1 MQKNLFIILTLF
13 ALLFATGCTK
23 ITKKAKVLSCK
34 HKEVQQDYEVDE
46 VCTYYFNKDNESLES
61 YVQKMTIDYGSNSSL
76 FSEKYQDFLKLCDGV
91 YNTSGVSCKVDKS
104 DNHEILVIELG
115 VLLSELDDDSIF
127 GENLKDKYISYDAM
141 KEKMENSE
149 PSWTCEE
156 R

>member
-1 MQKNLFIILTLF
+1 MKTNLFIMLILLV
-13 ALLFATGCTK
+13 LLFTPGCTT

-34 HKEVQQDYEVDE
+34 SEILQEDYVANDIR
-46 VCTYYFNKDNESLES
+46 TFYFNKDNDSLES
-61 YVQKMTIDYGSNSSL
+61 YAQKMTIDYGSNSSL
-76 FSEKYQDFLKLCDGV
+76 FSEKYQDALNLCEEWSSL
-91 YNTSGVSCKVDKS
+91 SGVSCKAEKK
-104 DNHEILVIELG
+104 NETLVIELG
-115 VLLSELDDDSIF
+115 VLLSELEDDSIF

>member
-1 MQKNLFIILTLF
+1 MKTNLFIMLILLV
-13 ALLFATGCTK
+13 LLFTPGCTT

-76 FSEKYQDFLKLCDGV
+76 FSEKYQDALNLCEEWSSL
-91 YNTSGVSCKVDKS
+91 SGVSCKAEKK
-104 DNHEILVIELG
+104 NETLVIELG
-115 VLLSELDDDSIF
+115 VLLSELEDDSIF

-141 KEKMENSE
+141 KEKMENSG
-149 PSWTCEE
+149 PSWAWV
-156 R
+156 

>member
-1 MQKNLFIILTLF
+1 MKRFIMLILLV
-13 ALLFATGCTK
+13 LLFTTGCTT

-34 HKEVQQDYEVDE
+34 SEILQEDYVANDIR
-46 VCTYYFNKDNESLES
+46 TFYFNKDNDSLES

-76 FSEKYQDFLKLCDGV
+76 FSEKYQDALNLCEEWRSL
-91 YNTSGVSCKVDKS
+91 SGVSCKVDKS
-104 DNHEILVIELG
+104 DNREILVIELG
-115 VLLSELDDDSIF
+115 VLLSELEDDSIF

-149 PSWTCEE
+149 PSCTCEE